1 VRELRQVGYDDARAL
16 VSALNAEMSQ
26 RYEDESESP
35 ADAAEFLP
43 PYGVF
48 LMVDEVACGGLRL
61 LEPGIGE
68 VKRMYVAPSHRGQ
81 GVSRLVLRA
90 LLDHARAVGL
100 AEVWLET
107 GVRQPEAISLYESEG
122 FTPIAAYGFYK
133 ENAESR
139 CFRLVL

>member
-1 VRELRQVGYDDARAL
+1 VTELRQVGYEEAAAL
-16 VSALNAEMSQ
+16 VAALNAEMSQ

-48 LMVDEVACGGLRL
+48 LMAGDVACGGLRL

-68 VKRMYVAPSHRGQ
+68 VKRMYVAPAHRGH
-81 GVSRLVLRA
+81 GVSRRVLRA

-100 AEVWLET
+100 TEVWLET

-122 FTPIAAYGFYK
+122 FAPIPPYGFYK
-133 ENAESR
+133 EYAESR

>member
-1 VRELRQVGYDDARAL
+1 MELRPVGYDEATTLVVAL
-16 VSALNAEMSQ
+16 GAEMSA

-48 LMVDEVACGGLRL
+48 LMVEEVACGGLRL

-68 VKRMYVAPSHRGQ
+68 IKRMYVAPAHRGQ

-90 LLDHARAVGL
+90 LLEHARAVRL

-107 GVRQPEAISLYESEG
+107 GVRQPEAIALYESEG
-122 FTPIAAYGFYK
+122 FTPIASYGYYK
-133 ENAESR
+133 EYDESR